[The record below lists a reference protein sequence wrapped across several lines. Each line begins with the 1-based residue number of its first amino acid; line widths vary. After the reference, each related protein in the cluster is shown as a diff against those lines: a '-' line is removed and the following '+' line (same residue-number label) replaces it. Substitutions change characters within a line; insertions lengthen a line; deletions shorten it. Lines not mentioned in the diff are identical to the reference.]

1 MIKDE
6 NGAIVVNWNDMYD
19 PELVYS
25 FLRDMRYTSVNDT
38 HINSENRFTTIEGD
52 YNSSSSAGTG
62 NFVIIPNEAKYEDK
76 TVRFELIK
84 RIADLAEFPEV
95 DNFLS
100 THCSYI
106 KDWMDKNPEDKSI
119 ELVFRATIS
128 RTDDLGT
135 VTDYL
140 TNVKL
145 TKSIFEDS
153 KRKLELSV
161 LVLAAIIKKFYKSD
175 DKEFEIYNLT
185 TDLQK
190 FNSNNDVIL
199 DIMKNPIETLEN
211 YDIESADTNNKV
223 LSYHNSKFSAIFK
236 RFKFLQNI
244 ILITPI
250 FEMYRQNLDL
260 KFLSY
265 LITMK
270 KLEPQRS
277 LF

>member
-1 MIKDE
+1 VKNE

-19 PELVYS
+19 PELVYQ
-25 FLRDMRYTSVNDT
+25 FLREIRYTSVNDT

-62 NFVIIPNEAKYEDK
+62 NFTIIPNEVNYEDRI
-76 TVRFELIK
+76 VRFKIIK
-84 RIADLAEFPEV
+84 RITDLTEFPEV
-95 DNFLS
+95 DNFLLS
-100 THCSYI
+100 HCSYI

-119 ELVFRATIS
+119 ELAFKATVS
-128 RTDDLGT
+128 RSDDLGT
-135 VTDYL
+135 ITDYL

-145 TKSIFEDS
+145 TKSIFEGS

-199 DIMKNPIETLEN
+199 NIMKNPIETLEN
-211 YDIESADTNNKV
+211 YDIETSDVNNKV
-223 LSYHNSKFSAIFK
+223 LSCHNGKFSVNFK
-236 RFKFLQNI
+236 KFRFLQNI

-270 KLEPQRS
+270 ELEPQRS

>member
-119 ELVFRATIS
+119 ELAFKATVS
-128 RTDDLGT
+128 RSDDLGT

-199 DIMKNPIETLEN
+199 NIMKNPIETLEN
-211 YDIESADTNNKV
+211 YDIETSDVNNKV
-223 LSYHNSKFSAIFK
+223 LSYHNGKFSVNFK
-236 RFKFLQNI
+236 KFRFLQNI

>member
-1 MIKDE
+1 MI
-6 NGAIVVNWNDMYD
+6 YD

-52 YNSSSSAGTG
+52 YNSTSSAGTG

-119 ELVFRATIS
+119 ELVFRATVS

-199 DIMKNPIETLEN
+199 NIMKNPIETLEN
-211 YDIESADTNNKV
+211 YDIETSDVNNKV
-223 LSYHNSKFSAIFK
+223 LSYHNGKFSVNFK
-236 RFKFLQNI
+236 KFRFLQNI

>member
-119 ELVFRATIS
+119 ELVFRATVS

-161 LVLAAIIKKFYKSD
+161 LVLAAIIKKFYKAD

-190 FNSNNDVIL
+190 FNSNDDVIL
-199 DIMKNPIETLEN
+199 NIMKNPIETLEN

>member
-76 TVRFELIK
+76 TIRFELIK

-95 DNFLS
+95 DNFLLS
-100 THCSYI
+100 HCSYI

-119 ELVFRATIS
+119 ELVFRATVS

>member
-1 MIKDE
+1 MVKDE

-52 YNSSSSAGTG
+52 YNSTSSAGTG

-119 ELVFRATIS
+119 ELVFRATVS

-199 DIMKNPIETLEN
+199 NIMKNPIETLEN
-211 YDIESADTNNKV
+211 YDIETSDVNNKV
-223 LSYHNSKFSAIFK
+223 LSYHNGKFSVNFK
-236 RFKFLQNI
+236 KFRFLQNI

>member
-119 ELVFRATIS
+119 ELVFRATVS

-161 LVLAAIIKKFYKSD
+161 LVLAAIIKKFYKAD

>member
-38 HINSENRFTTIEGD
+38 HINSENRFTTIECD

-95 DNFLS
+95 DNFLLS
-100 THCSYI
+100 HCSYI

-119 ELVFRATIS
+119 ELVFRATVS

-199 DIMKNPIETLEN
+199 NIMKNPIETLEN
-211 YDIESADTNNKV
+211 YDIETSDVNNKV
-223 LSYHNSKFSAIFK
+223 LSYHNGKFSAIFK
-236 RFKFLQNI
+236 KFRFLQNI

>member
-1 MIKDE
+1 MKNE

-19 PELVYS
+19 PELVYQ
-25 FLRDMRYTSVNDT
+25 FLREIRYTSVNDT

-62 NFVIIPNEAKYEDK
+62 NFTIIPNEVNYEDRI
-76 TVRFELIK
+76 VRFKIIK
-84 RIADLAEFPEV
+84 RITDLTEFPEV
-95 DNFLS
+95 DNFLLS
-100 THCSYI
+100 HCSYI

-119 ELVFRATIS
+119 ELAFKATVS
-128 RTDDLGT
+128 RSDDLGT
-135 VTDYL
+135 ITDYL

-145 TKSIFEDS
+145 TKSIFEGS

-199 DIMKNPIETLEN
+199 NIMKNPIETLEN
-211 YDIESADTNNKV
+211 YDIETSDVNNKV
-223 LSYHNSKFSAIFK
+223 LSCHNGKFSVNFK
-236 RFKFLQNI
+236 KFRFLQNI

-270 KLEPQRS
+270 ELEPQRS

>member
-1 MIKDE
+1 MVKDE

-19 PELVYS
+19 PESVYR

-119 ELVFRATIS
+119 ELIFRATIS

-199 DIMKNPIETLEN
+199 NIMKNPIETLEN
-211 YDIESADTNNKV
+211 YDIETSDVNNKV
-223 LSYHNSKFSAIFK
+223 LSYHNGKFSVNFK
-236 RFKFLQNI
+236 KFRFLQNI

>member
-119 ELVFRATIS
+119 ELVFRATVS

-161 LVLAAIIKKFYKSD
+161 LVLAAIIKKFYKAD
-175 DKEFEIYNLT
+175 DKEFEIHSLT
-185 TDLQK
+185 THLQK

-223 LSYHNSKFSAIFK
+223 LSYHNGKFSVNFK
-236 RFKFLQNI
+236 KFRFLQNI

>member
-1 MIKDE
+1 MVKDE

-52 YNSSSSAGTG
+52 YNSTSSAGTG

-76 TVRFELIK
+76 TIRFELIK

-119 ELVFRATIS
+119 ELVFRATVS

-161 LVLAAIIKKFYKSD
+161 LVLAAIIKKFYKAD

-211 YDIESADTNNKV
+211 YDIETSDVNNKV
-223 LSYHNSKFSAIFK
+223 LSYHNGKFSVNFK
-236 RFKFLQNI
+236 KFRFLQNI

>member
-1 MIKDE
+1 VKNE

-19 PELVYS
+19 PELVYQ
-25 FLRDMRYTSVNDT
+25 FLREIRYTSVNDT

-62 NFVIIPNEAKYEDK
+62 NFTIIPNEVNYEDRI
-76 TVRFELIK
+76 VRFKIIK
-84 RIADLAEFPEV
+84 RITDLTEFPEV
-95 DNFLS
+95 DNFLLS
-100 THCSYI
+100 HCSYI

-119 ELVFRATIS
+119 ELAFKATVS
-128 RTDDLGT
+128 RSDDLGT
-135 VTDYL
+135 ITDYL

-145 TKSIFEDS
+145 TKSIFEGS

-199 DIMKNPIETLEN
+199 NIMKNPIETLEN
-211 YDIESADTNNKV
+211 YDIETSDVNNKV
-223 LSYHNSKFSAIFK
+223 LSYHNGKFSVNFK
-236 RFKFLQNI
+236 KFRFLQNI

-270 KLEPQRS
+270 ELEPQRS

>member
-119 ELVFRATIS
+119 ELVFRATVS

-211 YDIESADTNNKV
+211 YDIETSDVNNKV
-223 LSYHNSKFSAIFK
+223 LSYHNGKFSVNFK
-236 RFKFLQNI
+236 KFRFLQNI

>member
-76 TVRFELIK
+76 TIRFELIK

-119 ELVFRATIS
+119 ELVFRATVS

-190 FNSNNDVIL
+190 FNSNDDVIL
-199 DIMKNPIETLEN
+199 NIMKNPIETLEN
-211 YDIESADTNNKV
+211 YDIETSDVNNKV
-223 LSYHNSKFSAIFK
+223 LSYHNGKFSVNFK
-236 RFKFLQNI
+236 KFRFLQNI

>member
-1 MIKDE
+1 MVKDE

-199 DIMKNPIETLEN
+199 NIMKNPIETLEN

-223 LSYHNSKFSAIFK
+223 LSYHNSKFSATFK

>member
-119 ELVFRATIS
+119 ELVFRATVS

-161 LVLAAIIKKFYKSD
+161 LVLAAIIKKFYKAD
-175 DKEFEIYNLT
+175 DKEFEIHSLT
-185 TDLQK
+185 THLQK

-211 YDIESADTNNKV
+211 YDIETSDVNNKV
-223 LSYHNSKFSAIFK
+223 LSYHNGKFSVNFK
-236 RFKFLQNI
+236 KFRFLQNI

>member
-1 MIKDE
+1 MKNE

-19 PELVYS
+19 PELVYQ
-25 FLRDMRYTSVNDT
+25 FLREIRYTSVNDT

-62 NFVIIPNEAKYEDK
+62 NFTIIPNEVNYEDRI
-76 TVRFELIK
+76 VRFKIIK
-84 RIADLAEFPEV
+84 RITDLTEFPEV
-95 DNFLS
+95 DNFLLS
-100 THCSYI
+100 HCSYI

-119 ELVFRATIS
+119 ELAFKATVS
-128 RTDDLGT
+128 RSDDLGT

-190 FNSNNDVIL
+190 FYSNNDVIL
-199 DIMKNPIETLEN
+199 NIMKNPIETLEN
-211 YDIESADTNNKV
+211 YDIETSDVNNKV
-223 LSYHNSKFSAIFK
+223 LSYHNGKFSVNFK
-236 RFKFLQNI
+236 KFRFLQNI

-270 KLEPQRS
+270 ELEPQRS

>member
-52 YNSSSSAGTG
+52 YNSTSSAGTG

-95 DNFLS
+95 DNFLLS
-100 THCSYI
+100 HCSYI

-119 ELVFRATIS
+119 ELVFRATVS

-199 DIMKNPIETLEN
+199 NIMKNPIETLEN
-211 YDIESADTNNKV
+211 YDIETSDVNNKV
-223 LSYHNSKFSAIFK
+223 LSYHNGKFSVNFK
-236 RFKFLQNI
+236 KFRFLQNI

>member
-1 MIKDE
+1 VKNE

-19 PELVYS
+19 PELVYQ
-25 FLRDMRYTSVNDT
+25 FLREIRYTSVNDT

-62 NFVIIPNEAKYEDK
+62 NFTIIPNEVNYEDRI
-76 TVRFELIK
+76 VRFKIIK
-84 RIADLAEFPEV
+84 RITDLTEFPEV
-95 DNFLS
+95 DNFLLS
-100 THCSYI
+100 HCSYI

-119 ELVFRATIS
+119 ELAFKATVS
-128 RTDDLGT
+128 RSDDLGT

-190 FNSNNDVIL
+190 FYSNNDVIL
-199 DIMKNPIETLEN
+199 NIMKNPIETLEN
-211 YDIESADTNNKV
+211 YDIETSDVNNKV
-223 LSYHNSKFSAIFK
+223 LSYHNGKFSVNFK
-236 RFKFLQNI
+236 KFRFLQNI

-270 KLEPQRS
+270 ELEPQRS

>member
-1 MIKDE
+1 MIKYE
-6 NGAIVVNWNDMYD
+6 NGTIVVNWNDMYD
-19 PELVYS
+19 PELVYQ
-25 FLRDMRYTSVNDT
+25 FLRDMRYTSVNDI

-84 RIADLAEFPEV
+84 RITDLAEFPEV

-100 THCSYI
+100 THCNYI

-119 ELVFRATIS
+119 ELVFRTIVS
-128 RTDDLGT
+128 RYDDLGT

-145 TKSIFEDS
+145 TKSIFEDP

-161 LVLAAIIKKFYKSD
+161 LVLAAIIKKFYKAD
-175 DKEFEIYNLT
+175 DKEFEIHSLT
-185 TDLQK
+185 THLQK

-199 DIMKNPIETLEN
+199 DIMKNPMETLEN
-211 YDIESADTNNKV
+211 YDIESADTNNEV
-223 LSYHNSKFSAIFK
+223 LSRHYSKNFANFK
-236 RFKFLQNI
+236 RFKFLQNT
-244 ILITPI
+244 ILSTPI
-250 FEMYRQNLDL
+250 FEMYQQNLDL

>member
-190 FNSNNDVIL
+190 FNSNDDVIL
-199 DIMKNPIETLEN
+199 NIMKNPIETLEN

>member
-52 YNSSSSAGTG
+52 YNSTSSAGTG

-119 ELVFRATIS
+119 ELVFRATVS

-199 DIMKNPIETLEN
+199 NIMKNPIETLEN
-211 YDIESADTNNKV
+211 YDIETSDVNNKV
-223 LSYHNSKFSAIFK
+223 LSYHNGKFSVNFK
-236 RFKFLQNI
+236 KFRFLQNI

>member
-1 MIKDE
+1 VKNE

-19 PELVYS
+19 PELVYQ
-25 FLRDMRYTSVNDT
+25 FLREIRYTSVNDT

-62 NFVIIPNEAKYEDK
+62 NFTIIPNEVNYEDRI
-76 TVRFELIK
+76 VRFKIIK
-84 RIADLAEFPEV
+84 RITDLTEFPEV
-95 DNFLS
+95 DNFLLS
-100 THCSYI
+100 HCSYI

-119 ELVFRATIS
+119 ELAFKATVS
-128 RTDDLGT
+128 RSDDLGT

-190 FNSNNDVIL
+190 FYSNNDVIL
-199 DIMKNPIETLEN
+199 NIMKNPIETLEN
-211 YDIESADTNNKV
+211 YDIETSDVNNKV
-223 LSYHNSKFSAIFK
+223 LSCHNGKFSVNFK
-236 RFKFLQNI
+236 KFRFLQNI

-270 KLEPQRS
+270 ELEPQRS

>member
-1 MIKDE
+1 MVKDE

>member
-52 YNSSSSAGTG
+52 YNSTSSAGTG

-76 TVRFELIK
+76 TIRFELIK

-119 ELVFRATIS
+119 ELVFRATVS

-175 DKEFEIYNLT
+175 DKEFEICNLT

-199 DIMKNPIETLEN
+199 NIMKNPIETLEN
-211 YDIESADTNNKV
+211 YDIETSDVNNKV
-223 LSYHNSKFSAIFK
+223 LSYHNGKFSVNFK
-236 RFKFLQNI
+236 KFRFLQNI

>member
-52 YNSSSSAGTG
+52 YNSTSSAGTG

-95 DNFLS
+95 DNFLLS
-100 THCSYI
+100 HCSYI

-119 ELVFRATIS
+119 ELAFKATVS
-128 RTDDLGT
+128 RSDDLGT

-199 DIMKNPIETLEN
+199 NIMKNPIETLEN
-211 YDIESADTNNKV
+211 YDIETSDVNNKV
-223 LSYHNSKFSAIFK
+223 LSYHNGKFSVNFK
-236 RFKFLQNI
+236 KFRFLQNI

>member
-119 ELVFRATIS
+119 ELVFRATVS

-161 LVLAAIIKKFYKSD
+161 LVLAAIIKKFYKAD

-236 RFKFLQNI
+236 RFKVLQNI

>member
-119 ELVFRATIS
+119 ELVFRATVS

-199 DIMKNPIETLEN
+199 NIMKNPIETLEN
-211 YDIESADTNNKV
+211 YDIETSDVNNKV
-223 LSYHNSKFSAIFK
+223 LSYHNGKFSANFK
-236 RFKFLQNI
+236 KFRFLQNI

>member
-119 ELVFRATIS
+119 ELVFRATVS

>member
-1 MIKDE
+1 VKNE

-19 PELVYS
+19 PELVYQ
-25 FLRDMRYTSVNDT
+25 FLREIRYTSVNDT

-62 NFVIIPNEAKYEDK
+62 NFTIIPNEVNYEDRI
-76 TVRFELIK
+76 VRFKIIK
-84 RIADLAEFPEV
+84 RITDLTEFPEV
-95 DNFLS
+95 DNFLLS
-100 THCSYI
+100 HCSYI

-119 ELVFRATIS
+119 ELAFKATVS
-128 RTDDLGT
+128 RSDDLGT
-135 VTDYL
+135 ITDYL

-190 FNSNNDVIL
+190 FYSNNDVIL
-199 DIMKNPIETLEN
+199 NIMKNPIETLEN
-211 YDIESADTNNKV
+211 YDIETSDVNNKV
-223 LSYHNSKFSAIFK
+223 LSYHNGKFSVNFK
-236 RFKFLQNI
+236 KFRFLQNI

-270 KLEPQRS
+270 ELEPQRS